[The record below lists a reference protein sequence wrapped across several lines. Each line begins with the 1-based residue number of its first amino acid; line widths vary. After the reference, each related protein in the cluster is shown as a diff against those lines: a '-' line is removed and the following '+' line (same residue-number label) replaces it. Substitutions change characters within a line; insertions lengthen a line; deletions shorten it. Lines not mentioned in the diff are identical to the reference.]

1 MKQPLFAFLAF
12 LTMAVLAGCG
22 TSGQYIVKSRPAG
35 AEILVDGEP
44 YGTTPATISVPF
56 PEGKQP
62 VREKRLISLR
72 LKGYR
77 EAKDTLCYEGEQ
89 ARVLSFELEP
99 ERN

>member
-1 MKQPLFAFLAF
+1 MTSVVRTVALFGMLALF
-12 LTMAVLAGCG
+12 TACG
-22 TSGQYIVKSRPAG
+22 TSGQYIVKSRPVG

-44 YGTTPATISVPF
+44 VGTTPATISVPF
-56 PEGKQP
+56 PENRQS

-77 EAKDTLCYEGEQ
+77 EAREILCYEGDQ
-89 ARVLSFELEP
+89 ARVLNFELEP